1 MPGQSGNL
9 AGRPKGD
16 GVVRRLILEALR
28 KNRKAAFKAI
38 EARLRSPKYVQDVLE
53 LLAKLEGELSK
64 DAQEGARQGVDVIVI
79 RGEGAIDPAE
89 FRRNAMAR
97 MAREAMA
104 GRGDV
109 APQRR

>member
-1 MPGQSGNL
+1 MRPPISGTRSAETEPGPTPGNRRGRVGILPPTETRWMPGQSGNL

-64 DAQEGARQGVDVIVI
+64 DAQEGARQ
-79 RGEGAIDPAE
+79 
-89 FRRNAMAR
+89 
-97 MAREAMA
+97 
-104 GRGDV
+104 
-109 APQRR
+109 